1 MPVAVLLCVVFA
13 QTSPAERIV
22 FTSDTGSQT
31 LVGRAVVEGGDGGVL
46 LETPDGALH
55 AIAAARLTGRAPVG
69 GPFVPLTGAELG
81 AALAA
86 DLNSGT
92 TGPGAAVTVTP
103 HFAIASTASPAFT
116 TWAGELLEAV
126 HDGFVAEFAPPR
138 PLTGPLP
145 ALILRDRAAFEAFA
159 ARPDQAARGV
169 NPALSRGYYDPASNR
184 IVLYDFAGTPAGSP
198 SPLGGAR
205 RGSLRERVSNRQAN
219 VATVAHEAVHQLA
232 YNMGLHTRLAHYP
245 VWLTE
250 GLAMQAEAT
259 DRRAP
264 LGWEGFADGANPARS
279 KAWRAALVARRRDRR
294 LRNVNPLPALIGGDE
309 AFSDP
314 TVAAAAYAASWALVR
329 HLRSDRPEAFRAYL
343 ADLAARPPLVPV
355 TEQQRAATFRTHFGD
370 DLDGLWEAVRRVR

>member
-1 MPVAVLLCVVFA
+1 MSAAFPLALLLA
-13 QTSPAERIV
+13 AAPPAEV
-22 FTSDTGSQT
+22 VTYATDAGPAT
-31 LVGRAVVEGGDGGVL
+31 LTGRAVVEGGDGGVL

-55 AIAAARLTGRAPVG
+55 AIAAARINERTPAGE
-69 GPFVPLTGAELG
+69 PFVPLTGAELG
-81 AALAA
+81 ASLAA
-86 DLNSGT
+86 DLDSGT

-116 TWAGELLEAV
+116 EWAGELLEAV
-126 HDGFVAEFAPPR
+126 HEGFVAEFAPTR
-138 PLTGPLP
+138 PLGGSLP
-145 ALILRDRAAFEAFA
+145 VVILRDRAAFEAFA

-169 NPALSRGYYDPASNR
+169 NPALSQGYYDPASNR
-184 IVLYDFAGTPAGSP
+184 IVLYDFSATPGSP

-205 RGSLRERVSNRQAN
+205 RSTLRERVANRQAN

-264 LGWEGFADGANPARS
+264 LSWKGFADGANPARS
-279 KAWRAALVARRRDRR
+279 KAWRAALAARRRDRR
-294 LRNVNPLPALIGGDE
+294 LRNVNPLPALIGGDGV
-309 AFSDP
+309 FSDP

-329 HLRSDRPEAFRAYL
+329 HLRADRPEAFRAYL
-343 ADLAARPPLVPV
+343 SDLAARPPLVPIA
-355 TEQQRAATFRTHFGD
+355 EEERATTFRTHFGD
-370 DLDGLWEAVRRVR
+370 DLDGLWNDLRRVR